1 MLDPTFACTPSGDAK
16 TENISRVCAARL
28 DAAIERARAAGAQD
42 APAAWAAVDR
52 RVVDLAATVPY
63 VNPRVIAFASKRVGN
78 VVSHPMY
85 QTLLDQTWVR

>member
-1 MLDPTFACTPSGDAK
+1 MIGPTFACPPRGEQRL
-16 TENISRVCAARL
+16 ENISRVCAAGL
-28 DAAIERARAAGAQD
+28 DAAIDRARVATAQD

-63 VNPRVIAFASKRVGN
+63 VNPRVTVFVSKRVGN

-85 QTLLDQTWVR
+85 QTLLDQIWVR